1 MSFKS
6 TIQEA
11 SKRKDGNT
19 TRYMDAKIHT
29 RKGKYPPPPY
39 LLLIID
45 NKASDLFPRRIIAF
59 KVRVTRTTASAKR
72 SRSCKIPRPFP
83 SRAKSPSRS
92 LLRDIF
98 TAAANTGPRLSK
110 GHAPRARYVAL
121 IPQRVCVRIIAYT
134 ISYMRTKFSVM
145 DYGNDVH
152 RARRY
157 TKARHGPKIRARG
170 NGKRR
175 ENERTDKRRDMK
187 RERERERS
195 EQRGESFSNFM
206 QCRRY
211 SHNNN
216 DDGDEERRETKKDNG
231 ERRLRRRMEGDAEET
246 TR

>member
-1 MSFKS
+1 
-6 TIQEA
+6 
-11 SKRKDGNT
+11 
-19 TRYMDAKIHT
+19 MDAEIHT
-29 RKGKYPPPPY
+29 RKGKYPPH

-59 KVRVTRTTASAKR
+59 KVRVTRTAASAKR

-152 RARRY
+152 RRARRY
-157 TKARHGPKIRARG
+157 TKARHGPKIRTRG
-170 NGKRR
+170 NGERR
-175 ENERTDKRRDMK
+175 EPERSCQKERTNEQTSRNGERK
-187 RERERERS
+187 RERND
-195 EQRGESFSNFM
+195 QRGESFSHLM
-206 QCRRY
+206 QCRRCC
-211 SHNNN
+211 H
-216 DDGDEERRETKKDNG
+216 DGDDEQRRETKKDNDG
-231 ERRLRRRMEGDAEET
+231 GRGLRRRMEAMQKRRRDDEE
-246 TR
+246 RGG